1 MGVVSRSLIVMYNL
15 ARKILQH
22 RLYYTA
28 INNVMYVVKTPYN
41 SAYCFLALP
50 AVGALLNAALLSLC
64 RRPR

>member
-28 INNVMYVVKTPYN
+28 INNVMYVVKTYN
-41 SAYCFLALP
+41 YTTAIKSIIQIITIK
-50 AVGALLNAALLSLC
+50 
-64 RRPR
+64 